1 MERIE
6 LWIGHRPLK
15 KPPQRFYHGV
25 RAKPMNNADQAR
37 KHLRIFVACCETEEV
52 V

>member
-1 MERIE
+1 MDWSQASEETTARV
-6 LWIGHRPLK
+6 LPWGSSKTL
-15 KPPQRFYHGV
+15 
-25 RAKPMNNADQAR
+25 NNEDQAR